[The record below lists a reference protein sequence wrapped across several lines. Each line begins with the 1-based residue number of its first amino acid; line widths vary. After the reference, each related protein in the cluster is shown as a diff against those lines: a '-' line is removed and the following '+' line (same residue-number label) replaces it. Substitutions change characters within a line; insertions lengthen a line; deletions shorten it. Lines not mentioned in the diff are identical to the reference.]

1 MNTAI
6 DAFGLVLAPALP
18 LIMLLAACVPGFR
31 GRIACWLPYAAVPAL
46 LLALGGQTDA
56 VARLDWLLF
65 GTVLALDELNRV
77 FLAFTALLWL
87 GAGWHARGHLAGDA
101 RADGFRL
108 LWFATMS
115 GNFGLI
121 LAQDVASFYAAF
133 ALMTFAVYGLV
144 IHRRSAEAIRAG
156 RVYLVM
162 AILGEGL
169 ILSGLLLAAAGSGA
183 PLMALVSDLPGAI
196 AVSPRRD
203 LIIACLF
210 AGFGV
215 KAGLPLLHLW
225 LPLAHPVAPVPASA
239 VLSGAMIKAG
249 LLGWMT
255 TLPLGLVS
263 LPGWSLLVML
273 TGFVAA
279 FGAALIGVNQRTPKT
294 VLAYSSVSQMG
305 LITVGVGA
313 ALQAPEAWPVLSA
326 AIALY
331 ALHHGLAKGALFL
344 GVGIA
349 GQAGGRLS
357 GPGARGLWLALAL
370 PGVSL
375 AGPMVSGMAAKT
387 SLKAAFEA
395 GMQLP
400 AWWAHLP
407 MLMGLAAI
415 GTTTLIARHLWLLRD
430 MKPGAA
436 ASRSEWLGWGFTLA
450 ASSLGLILLPWL
462 PVPTPWP
469 EALRALPDLLWP
481 VVAGTLLGV
490 LAHRYLRA
498 WPIPAGDAL
507 VPISAAL
514 RQLRIAMCLTL
525 RALRRQLRPLG
536 RRLSAWTEGLRADG
550 EQASPLEHTAR
561 REAGLIFAVLL
572 ALMLLALTMG

>member
-1 MNTAI
+1 MNAAI
-6 DAFGLVLAPALP
+6 DGFGLVLAPTLP
-18 LIMLLAACVPGFR
+18 LVMLIAWCVPGFR

-46 LLALGGQTDA
+46 LLALGGESGA
-56 VARLDWLLF
+56 VARLDGFLF
-65 GTVLALDELNRV
+65 GAVLALDELNRV

-87 GAGWHARGHLAGDA
+87 GAGWHARGHLAGDPD
-101 RADGFRL
+101 ADGFRL

-133 ALMTFAVYGLV
+133 ALMTFAAYGLV
-144 IHRRSAEAIRAG
+144 IHSRSADAIRAG
-156 RVYLVM
+156 RIYLIM
-162 AILGEGL
+162 AILGEAL
-169 ILSGLLLAAAGSGA
+169 ILSGLLFAAAGVAA
-183 PLMALVSDLPGAI
+183 PLTVLMSELPGAI
-196 AVSPRRD
+196 AVSSRRD

-210 AGFGV
+210 AGFGI

-249 LLGWMT
+249 LLGWLT

-263 LPGWSLLVML
+263 LPGWSLAVML
-273 TGFVAA
+273 TGFIAA
-279 FGAALIGVNQRTPKT
+279 FGAALIGVNQRTPKA

-305 LITVGVGA
+305 LMTVGVGA
-313 ALQAPEAWPVLSA
+313 ALQAPEAWPVLAS

-349 GQAGGRLS
+349 ARAGGRLS
-357 GPGARGLWLALAL
+357 NPRSRWLWLALAL
-370 PGVSL
+370 PGLSL

-395 GMQLP
+395 GLQLP
-400 AWWAHLP
+400 AWWTQLP
-407 MLMGLAAI
+407 LMMGVAAI
-415 GTTTLIARHLWLLRD
+415 GTTGLIARHLWLLRD
-430 MKPGAA
+430 IAQGEP

-469 EALRALPDLLWP
+469 DALRALPDLIWP
-481 VVAGTLLGV
+481 VLAGGLLAV
-490 LAHRYLRA
+490 LAHRHLKT

-507 VPISAAL
+507 IPI
-514 RQLRIAMCLTL
+514 
-525 RALRRQLRPLG
+525 
-536 RRLSAWTEGLRADG
+536 EGLIRRFRIGWRKTARGMGRCLQTMRTGLSGWIRMPDLTREYG
-550 EQASPLEHTAR
+550 SPLERAGR
-561 REAGLIFAVLL
+561 RETGLAFAVLL
-572 ALMLLALTMG
+572 VLMLIALMFG

>member
-1 MNTAI
+1 MNAAI

-18 LIMLLAACVPGFR
+18 LAMLIAWCVPGFR

-46 LLALGGQTDA
+46 LLALGGETGA
-56 VARLDWLLF
+56 VARLDGFLF
-65 GTVLALDELNRV
+65 GAVLALDELNRV

-87 GAGWHARGHLAGDA
+87 GAGWHARGYLVGDPH
-101 RADGFRL
+101 ADGFRL

-133 ALMTFAVYGLV
+133 ALMTFAAYGLV
-144 IHRRSAEAIRAG
+144 IHSRTAEAIRAG
-156 RVYLVM
+156 RIYLIM

-169 ILSGLLLAAAGSGA
+169 ILSGLLFAAIGVGT
-183 PLMALVSDLPGAI
+183 PLTVLMSELPGAI
-196 AVSPRRD
+196 AVSSRRD

-210 AGFGV
+210 AGFGI

-249 LLGWMT
+249 LLGWLT

-263 LPGWSLLVML
+263 LPGWSLTVML
-273 TGFVAA
+273 TGFIGA

-305 LITVGVGA
+305 LMTVGVGA
-313 ALQAPEAWPVLSA
+313 ALQVPEAWPVLAS

-349 GQAGGRLS
+349 GHAGGRLS
-357 GPGARGLWLALAL
+357 GPQAPWLWFALAL
-370 PGVSL
+370 PGLSL
-375 AGPMVSGMAAKT
+375 AGPMISGMAAKT

-395 GMQLP
+395 GLQLP
-400 AWWAHLP
+400 GWWAQLP
-407 MLMGLAAI
+407 LLMGLAAI
-415 GTTTLIARHLWLLRD
+415 GTTALIARHLWLLRAIEQRD
-430 MKPGAA
+430 AA
-436 ASRSEWLGWGFTLA
+436 TRSEWLGWGFTLA
-450 ASSLGLILLPWL
+450 ASSLGLVLLPWL

-469 EALRALPDLLWP
+469 DALRALPDLIWP
-481 VVAGTLLGV
+481 VLAGGLLAV
-490 LAHRYLRA
+490 LAHRYLKV
-498 WPIPAGDAL
+498 WPIPSGDVL
-507 VPISAAL
+507 IPIEGL
-514 RQLRIAMCLTL
+514 IRRFRIGWRKTVRGMHQRLQPIRT
-525 RALRRQLRPLG
+525 
-536 RRLSAWTEGLRADG
+536 RLSAWLRMPDSAREHG
-550 EQASPLEHTAR
+550 SPLEHAGR
-561 REAGLIFAVLL
+561 RDTGLVFAVLL
-572 ALMLLALTMG
+572 VLMLIALVFG